1 MFFKNKRVWITG
13 ASSGIGEALAYAF
26 AEQGANLILSSRN
39 EKELCRV
46 RAACSPNAQEIQ
58 VVPLDVSKYDE
69 VFKIAEKVL
78 SQVGKIDVLINNAGI
93 SQRGLAQDTDFEVV
107 KKIMDIDYFG
117 TIALTKAVLP
127 SMLMHKLGHIVVVTS
142 VVGHVGTPGRS
153 AYSAAKHAL
162 HGFFDAL
169 RAEIWRENVKVLLVV
184 PGYIKT
190 KISFNALTADGT
202 PQNKMDD
209 GQANGIMPEELAT
222 KILNAIERNKNEL
235 QVAGLKE
242 TMALYMK
249 RFFPGILAKILQTAK
264 TT

>member
-1 MFFKNKRVWITG
+1 MSFNNKRVWITG

-39 EKELCRV
+39 EQELFRV
-46 RAACSPNAQEIQ
+46 RAACSPNAKEIL
-58 VVPLDVSKYDE
+58 VVPMDISKHNE
-69 VFKIAEKVL
+69 IISIADKVL
-78 SQVGKIDVLINNAGI
+78 NQVGKIDILINNAGI
-93 SQRGLAQDTDFEVV
+93 SQRGLAKDTDFEVV
-107 KKIMDIDYFG
+107 KKIVDIDFLG

-169 RAEIWRENVKVLLVV
+169 RAEVWRENIKVLLVV

-209 GQANGIMPEELAT
+209 GQANGIMPEVLAV
-222 KILNAIERNKNEL
+222 KILKAIEKNKNEL

-242 TMALYMK
+242 TMALYMQ
-249 RFFPGILAKILQTAK
+249 RFFPSILANILKTAK